1 MASGLSSRIII
12 LGRNLPF
19 QALED
24 FKGHQGLDLS
34 VNKSHQPEGTGEAI
48 GQGARIGLFDSGL
61 GGLSVLR
68 QLSSRLGA
76 SAHSFVYVGDTA
88 RCPYGDRS
96 AGEIS
101 NFVSQIVAW
110 ISNQTVDSIVMAC
123 NTSAAVAGDEVR
135 KTANVPVIDLLGVT
149 ADYAAAN
156 FSRIGVIATS
166 TTVKR
171 KAFSRA
177 IQERE
182 SHKHVIEIACPDL
195 VPLIERGLSES
206 KEMDAALKKY
216 CDKLLKDGAQ
226 AVILGC
232 THFPFVDATLKRLLK
247 DAVELI
253 DPAVLLADSI
263 ANSIALSSGNANAQ
277 NIHMDSKSTAYTNGH
292 AKISR
297 SHIYTTGDP
306 SRFRETAKI
315 CLGYSL
321 DTVNGITVD
330 ELTMTTP
337 VISLVEHAVNNT
349 TVTPN
354 MVPATT

>member
-1 MASGLSSRIII
+1 LVENHNVGSKLASGS
-12 LGRNLPF
+12 
-19 QALED
+19 
-24 FKGHQGLDLS
+24 FKGNQGLDLS
-34 VNKSHQPEGTGEAI
+34 VNKINQQDVSGDAI
-48 GQGARIGLFDSGL
+48 TKGARIGLFDSGL

-68 QLSSRLGA
+68 QLSTRLGA

-101 NFVSQIVAW
+101 HFVAQIVDW
-110 ISNQTVDSIVMAC
+110 ISNQTVDSIVIAC

-135 KTANVPVIDLLGVT
+135 KNVNVPVIDLIGVT
-149 ADYAAAN
+149 ADYVSRN
-156 FSRIGVIATS
+156 FNRIGVIATS

-171 KAFSRA
+171 KAFSKA
-177 IQERE
+177 ILERN
-182 SHKHVIEIACPDL
+182 SHKHVTEIACPDL

-216 CDKLLKDGAQ
+216 CDKLLKDEAE

-232 THFPFVDATLKRLLK
+232 THFPFVDATLKRMLQDRVQL
-247 DAVELI
+247 V
-253 DPAVLLADSI
+253 DPAVLLAESI
-263 ANSIALSSGNANAQ
+263 AQSISSTSGTYVEAGTQ
-277 NIHMDSKSTAYTNGH
+277 SR
-292 AKISR
+292 ISR

-315 CLGYSL
+315 CLGYTL

-330 ELTMTTP
+330 ELTMTQP
-337 VISLVEHAVNNT
+337 VISLVEHAVST
-349 TVTPN
+349 GTVTPN

>member
-1 MASGLSSRIII
+1 M
-12 LGRNLPF
+12 
-19 QALED
+19 
-24 FKGHQGLDLS
+24 S
-34 VNKSHQPEGTGEAI
+34 VNKNHQADGDAI

-101 NFVSQIVAW
+101 HFVSQIVGW
-110 ISNQTVDSIVMAC
+110 ISDQTVDSIVIAC
-123 NTSAAVAGDEVR
+123 NTSAAVAGDELR
-135 KTANVPVIDLLGVT
+135 KTVSVPVIDLIGVT
-149 ADYAAAN
+149 ANFVAAN
-156 FSRIGVIATS
+156 FNRVGVIATS

-177 IQERE
+177 IHERD
-182 SHKHVIEIACPDL
+182 SHKHVTEIACPDL
-195 VPLIERGLSES
+195 VPLIERGLGDS

-216 CDKLLKDGAQ
+216 CDKLLKENAE

-232 THFPFVDATLKRLLK
+232 THFPFVDAALTRLLG
-247 DAVELI
+247 DRVQLI
-253 DPAVLLADSI
+253 DPAVLLADAIAQSI
-263 ANSIALSSGNANAQ
+263 ANANANSNLSNPQAALTCD
-277 NIHMDSKSTAYTNGH
+277 IDARSKTYTNGN

-330 ELTMTTP
+330 ELTMTQP
-337 VISLVEHAVNNT
+337 VISLVDHAVSSN

>member
-1 MASGLSSRIII
+1 MSA
-12 LGRNLPF
+12 N
-19 QALED
+19 
-24 FKGHQGLDLS
+24 KNHQSD
-34 VNKSHQPEGTGEAI
+34 GTGDAI

-68 QLSSRLGA
+68 QLSHRLGA

-101 NFVSQIVAW
+101 NFASQIVHW
-110 ISNQTVDSIVMAC
+110 ISNQTVDSIVIAC
-123 NTSAAVAGDEVR
+123 NTSASVSGDEVR
-135 KTANVPVIDLLGVT
+135 KTADVPVIDLFGVT
-149 ADYAAAN
+149 ADLVASK
-156 FSRIGVIATS
+156 FDRIGVIATS

-171 KAFSRA
+171 KAFSKA
-177 IQERE
+177 IHERN
-182 SHKHVIEIACPDL
+182 SHKSVTEIACPDL
-195 VPLIERGLSES
+195 VPLIERGMSES

-216 CDKLLKDGAQ
+216 ADKLLKENTE

-232 THFPFVDATLKRLLK
+232 THFPFVEAALARLLQ
-247 DAVELI
+247 DRVQLI
-253 DPAVLLADSI
+253 DPAVLLA
-263 ANSIALSSGNANAQ
+263 NSIAKSIAAANPQ
-277 NIHMDSKSTAYTNGH
+277 STLALDIDTKPSAYTNGQ
-292 AKISR
+292 ARISR

-315 CLGYSL
+315 CLGYPL

-330 ELTMTTP
+330 ELTVTSP
-337 VISLVEHAVNNT
+337 VISLVEHAVNTT

>member
-1 MASGLSSRIII
+1 M
-12 LGRNLPF
+12 LGRNLPPGS
-19 QALED
+19 
-24 FKGHQGLDLS
+24 FKGIQGLDLS
-34 VNKSHQPEGTGEAI
+34 VNKSNQQDMSGDAI
-48 GQGARIGLFDSGL
+48 TKGARIGLFDSGL

-68 QLSSRLGA
+68 QLSTRLGD

-101 NFVSQIVAW
+101 HFVAQIVDW
-110 ISNQTVDSIVMAC
+110 ISNQTVDSIVIAC

-135 KTANVPVIDLLGVT
+135 KNVNVPVIDLIAVT
-149 ADYAAAN
+149 ADYVARN
-156 FSRIGVIATS
+156 FQRIGVIATS

-171 KAFSRA
+171 KAFSKA
-177 IQERE
+177 IHERD
-182 SHKHVIEIACPDL
+182 SHKHVTEIACPDL
-195 VPLIERGLSES
+195 VPLIERGMGDT

-216 CDKLLKDGAQ
+216 CDKLLKEEAQ

-232 THFPFVDATLKRLLK
+232 THFPFVEAALKRLLQ
-247 DAVELI
+247 DRIQLI

-263 ANSIALSSGNANAQ
+263 AQSIASTSGTYTTA
-277 NIHMDSKSTAYTNGH
+277 STPTRIA
-292 AKISR
+292 R

-306 SRFRETAKI
+306 SRFRQTAKI
-315 CLGYSL
+315 CLGYPL

-330 ELTMTTP
+330 ELTMTQP
-337 VISLVEHAVNNT
+337 AISLVEHAVNSG

>member
-1 MASGLSSRIII
+1 MSVKQ
-12 LGRNLPF
+12 NH
-19 QALED
+19 QAD
-24 FKGHQGLDLS
+24 GD
-34 VNKSHQPEGTGEAI
+34 AI

-68 QLSSRLGA
+68 QLSHRLGA

-101 NFVSQIVAW
+101 HFVSQIVHW
-110 ISNQTVDSIVMAC
+110 ISNQTVDSIVIAC

-135 KTANVPVIDLLGVT
+135 KTANVPVIDLIGVT
-149 ADYAAAN
+149 ADLVASK
-156 FSRIGVIATS
+156 FDRIGVIATS

-171 KAFSRA
+171 KAFSKA
-177 IQERE
+177 IHERD
-182 SHKHVIEIACPDL
+182 SHKRVTEIACPDL

-206 KEMDAALKKY
+206 KEMDAVLKKY
-216 CDKLLKDGAQ
+216 ADKLLKENTE

-232 THFPFVDATLKRLLK
+232 THFPFVDAALTRLLQ
-247 DAVELI
+247 DRIQLI
-253 DPAVLLADSI
+253 DPAVLLA
-263 ANSIALSSGNANAQ
+263 NSIAKSIAAANPQAAAHLDAANIEEKSS
-277 NIHMDSKSTAYTNGH
+277 TYTNAH

-315 CLGYSL
+315 CLGYPL

-330 ELTMTTP
+330 ELTMTSP
-337 VISLVEHAVNNT
+337 VITLVEHAVNTT

>member
-1 MASGLSSRIII
+1 MD
-12 LGRNLPF
+12 RNLP
-19 QALED
+19 LPGHKTG
-24 FKGHQGLDLS
+24 FKGRQGPDLS
-34 VNKSHQPEGTGEAI
+34 VNKNYQTDGDSI

-101 NFVSQIVAW
+101 HFVSQIVGW
-110 ISNQTVDSIVMAC
+110 ISNQTVDSIVIAC
-123 NTSAAVAGDEVR
+123 NTSAAVAGDELK
-135 KTANVPVIDLLGVT
+135 KTASVPVIDLIGVT
-149 ADYAAAN
+149 ADFVAAN
-156 FSRIGVIATS
+156 FNRVGVIATS
-166 TTVKR
+166 TTVRR
-171 KAFSRA
+171 KAFSKA
-177 IQERE
+177 IHDRD
-182 SHKHVIEIACPDL
+182 SHKHVTEIACPDL
-195 VPLIERGLSES
+195 VPLIERGLGDS

-216 CDKLLKDGAQ
+216 CDKLLKESAE

-232 THFPFVDATLKRLLK
+232 THFPFVDAALLRLLSGR
-247 DAVELI
+247 VQLI
-253 DPAVLLADSI
+253 DPAVLLADAIAQSI
-263 ANSIALSSGNANAQ
+263 ANANA
-277 NIHMDSKSTAYTNGH
+277 HSTANSDFSNQQAALTADIDAKSKTYTNSNS
-292 AKISR
+292 KISR

-315 CLGYSL
+315 CLGYPL

-330 ELTMTTP
+330 ELTMTQP
-337 VISLVEHAVNNT
+337 AISLVDHAVNPN

>member
-1 MASGLSSRIII
+1 M
-12 LGRNLPF
+12 
-19 QALED
+19 
-24 FKGHQGLDLS
+24 S
-34 VNKSHQPEGTGEAI
+34 VNKNHQPEGTGDAI
-48 GQGARIGLFDSGL
+48 EQGARIGLFDSGL

-68 QLSSRLGA
+68 QLSHRLGA

-101 NFVSQIVAW
+101 HFVSQIVHW
-110 ISNQTVDSIVMAC
+110 ISNQTVDSIVIAC
-123 NTSAAVAGDEVR
+123 NTSAAVAGEEVR
-135 KTANVPVIDLLGVT
+135 KNAKVPVIDLIGVT
-149 ADYAAAN
+149 ADLVAAKFN
-156 FSRIGVIATS
+156 RIGVIATS

-171 KAFSRA
+171 KAFSKA
-177 IQERE
+177 IHERD

-195 VPLIERGLSES
+195 VPIIERGLSES

-216 CDKLLKDGAQ
+216 ADRLLKENAE

-232 THFPFVDATLKRLLK
+232 THFPFVDAALTRLLQ
-247 DAVELI
+247 DRIQLI

-263 ANSIALSSGNANAQ
+263 AQSIAAANPETAIALDI
-277 NIHMDSKSTAYTNGH
+277 NKKSLAYTNGQ

-315 CLGYSL
+315 CLGYPL

-330 ELTMTTP
+330 ELTVTTP
-337 VISLVEHAVNNT
+337 VITLVEHAVNTT

>member
-1 MASGLSSRIII
+1 MLT
-12 LGRNLPF
+12 N
-19 QALED
+19 
-24 FKGHQGLDLS
+24 KNHQTEQSTD
-34 VNKSHQPEGTGEAI
+34 AI

-68 QLSSRLGA
+68 QLSHRLGA

-101 NFVSQIVAW
+101 HFVSQIVHW
-110 ISNQTVDSIVMAC
+110 ISDQTVDSIIIAC

-135 KTANVPVIDLLGVT
+135 KTAQVPVIDLIDVT
-149 ADYAAAN
+149 ADLVAEK

-171 KAFSRA
+171 KAFSKAINERA
-177 IQERE
+177 
-182 SHKHVIEIACPDL
+182 SHKHVTEIACPDL
-195 VPLIERGLSES
+195 VPLIERGLSDS
-206 KEMDAALKKY
+206 PEMDAVLKKY
-216 CDKLLKDGAQ
+216 ADKLLKDDVQ

-232 THFPFVDATLKRLLK
+232 THFPFVDAALKRLLQ
-247 DAVELI
+247 DRVQLV
-253 DPAVLLADSI
+253 DPAVLLAESI
-263 ANSIALSSGNANAQ
+263 ARSIIQQNPLAQ
-277 NIHMDSKSTAYTNGH
+277 IAPADPAVYTNSS

-315 CLGYSL
+315 CLGYPL

-330 ELTMTTP
+330 ELTVPTP
-337 VISLVEHAVNNT
+337 VISLVEHAANA
-349 TVTPN
+349 VTPN

>member
-1 MASGLSSRIII
+1 M
-12 LGRNLPF
+12 
-19 QALED
+19 
-24 FKGHQGLDLS
+24 S
-34 VNKSHQPEGTGEAI
+34 VNKSYQADGDAI

-101 NFVSQIVAW
+101 HFVSQIVGW
-110 ISNQTVDSIVMAC
+110 ISNQTVDSIVIAC
-123 NTSAAVAGDEVR
+123 NTSAAVSGDELR
-135 KTANVPVIDLLGVT
+135 KTAAVPVIDLIGVT
-149 ADYAAAN
+149 ADMVAAN
-156 FSRIGVIATS
+156 FNRVGVIATS

-171 KAFSRA
+171 KAFSKA
-177 IQERE
+177 IHERD
-182 SHKHVIEIACPDL
+182 SHKHVTEVACPDL
-195 VPLIERGLSES
+195 VPIIERGLGDS
-206 KEMDAALKKY
+206 KEMDSALKKY
-216 CDKLLKDGAQ
+216 CDKLLKENCE

-232 THFPFVDATLKRLLK
+232 THFPFVDAALTRLLAGK
-247 DAVELI
+247 VQLI

-263 ANSIALSSGNANAQ
+263 AQSLAIAEINRDPN
-277 NIHMDSKSTAYTNGH
+277 TYTNSN

-315 CLGYSL
+315 CLGYPL

-330 ELTMTTP
+330 ELTVTQP
-337 VISLVEHAVNNT
+337 AISLVEHAVNTT

>member
-1 MASGLSSRIII
+1 M
-12 LGRNLPF
+12 P
-19 QALED
+19 
-24 FKGHQGLDLS
+24 
-34 VNKSHQPEGTGEAI
+34 VNKNHQPEGTGDAI

-76 SAHSFVYVGDTA
+76 AAHSFVYVGDTA

-101 NFVSQIVAW
+101 NFVSQIVGW
-110 ISNQTVDSIVMAC
+110 ISNQTVDSIVIAC

-135 KTANVPVIDLLGVT
+135 KAAKIPVIDLIGVT
-149 ADYAAAN
+149 ADYVSAN

-177 IQERE
+177 IHERD
-182 SHKHVIEIACPDL
+182 SHKHIIEIACPDL
-195 VPLIERGLSES
+195 VPLIERGMSES

-216 CDKLLKDGAQ
+216 ADKLLKDNAE

-232 THFPFVDATLKRLLK
+232 THFPFVEAALTRLLQ
-247 DAVELI
+247 DRIQLI

-263 ANSIALSSGNANAQ
+263 ARSITGASENADAPYIDSRSS
-277 NIHMDSKSTAYTNGH
+277 AYTTNAT

-297 SHIYTTGDP
+297 SHIYTTGDT
-306 SRFRETAKI
+306 SRFREAAKI

-330 ELTMTTP
+330 ELAMTTP
-337 VISLVEHAVNNT
+337 AISLVEHASVSLAN

>member
-1 MASGLSSRIII
+1 
-12 LGRNLPF
+12 
-19 QALED
+19 
-24 FKGHQGLDLS
+24 LS
-34 VNKSHQPEGTGEAI
+34 VNKNHQPEGTGDAI
-48 GQGARIGLFDSGL
+48 EHGARIGLFDSGL

-68 QLSSRLGA
+68 QLSHRLGA

-101 NFVSQIVAW
+101 HFVSQIVHW
-110 ISNQTVDSIVMAC
+110 ISNQTVDSIVIAC
-123 NTSAAVAGDEVR
+123 NTSAAVAGEEVR
-135 KTANVPVIDLLGVT
+135 KNAKVPVIDLIGVT
-149 ADYAAAN
+149 ADLVAAKFN
-156 FSRIGVIATS
+156 RIGVIATS

-171 KAFSRA
+171 KAFSKA
-177 IQERE
+177 IHERD

-216 CDKLLKDGAQ
+216 ADKLLKENAE

-232 THFPFVDATLKRLLK
+232 THFPFVDAALTRLLQ
-247 DAVELI
+247 DRIQLI

-263 ANSIALSSGNANAQ
+263 AQSIAAANPETAIALDI
-277 NIHMDSKSTAYTNGH
+277 NKKSLAYTNGQ

-315 CLGYSL
+315 CLGYPL

-330 ELTMTTP
+330 ELTVTTP
-337 VISLVEHAVNNT
+337 VITLVEHAVNTT

>member
-1 MASGLSSRIII
+1 MRAFVENHNVGTKLAFGS
-12 LGRNLPF
+12 
-19 QALED
+19 
-24 FKGHQGLDLS
+24 FKGNQELDLS
-34 VNKSHQPEGTGEAI
+34 VSRNHQPEGTGDQIA
-48 GQGARIGLFDSGL
+48 QGARIGLFDSGL

-68 QLSSRLGA
+68 QLSHRLGA

-101 NFVSQIVAW
+101 HFVSQIVHW
-110 ISNQTVDSIVMAC
+110 ISNQTVDSIIIAC
-123 NTSAAVAGDEVR
+123 NTSAAVAGDDVR
-135 KTANVPVIDLLGVT
+135 KTVKVPVIDLIGVT
-149 ADYAAAN
+149 ADLVSAKFN
-156 FSRIGVIATS
+156 RIGVIATS

-177 IQERE
+177 IHERD
-182 SHKHVIEIACPDL
+182 SHKHVTEIACPDL

-216 CDKLLKDGAQ
+216 ADKLIKENAE

-232 THFPFVDATLKRLLK
+232 THFPFVDAALTRLLQ
-247 DAVELI
+247 DRVQLI

-263 ANSIALSSGNANAQ
+263 AQSI
-277 NIHMDSKSTAYTNGH
+277 SKQSAGTLDIDAKPSAYTNGQ

-315 CLGYSL
+315 CLGYPL

-330 ELTMTTP
+330 ELTVTIP
-337 VISLVEHAVNNT
+337 AISLVEHAVNTT

>member
-1 MASGLSSRIII
+1 M
-12 LGRNLPF
+12 P
-19 QALED
+19 
-24 FKGHQGLDLS
+24 
-34 VNKSHQPEGTGEAI
+34 VNKNHQPEGTGDAI

-76 SAHSFVYVGDTA
+76 AAHSFVYVGDTA

-101 NFVSQIVAW
+101 NFVSQIVGW
-110 ISNQTVDSIVMAC
+110 ISNQTVDSIVIAC

-135 KTANVPVIDLLGVT
+135 KTANVPVIDLIGVT
-149 ADYAAAN
+149 ADFVTAN
-156 FSRIGVIATS
+156 FNRIGVIATS

-171 KAFSRA
+171 KAFSKAIHERA
-177 IQERE
+177 

-216 CDKLLKDGAQ
+216 ADKLLKDNAES
-226 AVILGC
+226 VILGC
-232 THFPFVDATLKRLLK
+232 THFPFVDAALTRLLQGRI
-247 DAVELI
+247 ELI

-263 ANSIALSSGNANAQ
+263 AQSISNADLQTPIAS
-277 NIHMDSKSTAYTNGH
+277 NIEVRANAYTNNG

-330 ELTMTTP
+330 ELAMTPAIT
-337 VISLVEHAVNNT
+337 LVEHASVNLAN